1 LKPQSGANNL
11 FKDLDEENEDS
22 DSTKVTQSV
31 QALNFDADTQAS
43 KNLVSFLKG
52 A

>member
-22 DSTKVTQSV
+22 DSAK
-31 QALNFDADTQAS
+31 AS
-43 KNLVSFLKG
+43 
-52 A
+52 